1 MVLMFCPAPP
11 PTLIPTLSITLVCFT
26 SSNIYL
32 CCFMVVH
39 YLKSTKIYNTK
50 IKHKGKYPGDGNAL
64 QHCSLL
70 CLNVLQHSVN
80 MLCSIALNLNVLQHL
95 ANMFFSIVLNVLQH
109 VANML
114 CSYVHFL
121 QHLVNMLCSTVPF
134 FATCGHVV
142 NMIWTNEYIT
152 TITIIVIN
160 INEHRF
166 FKKINEN
173 NQHII
178 AFSMKIKNIS

>member
-1 MVLMFCPAPP
+1 
-11 PTLIPTLSITLVCFT
+11 
-26 SSNIYL
+26 
-32 CCFMVVH
+32 MVVH

-121 QHLVNMLCSTVPF
+121 QHLVNMLCSIVLNVLQHLANMLCSFVHFFQHLVNMLCSTVPFF

-160 INEHRF
+160 INKHSFF
-166 FKKINEN
+166 FKK
-173 NQHII
+173 
-178 AFSMKIKNIS
+178 SMKIINIS